1 MRTESKLWVDRR
13 LLVLLAIVA
22 LLCAAACTS
31 QLPNGITSAG
41 DRLDVRPDP
50 RPDGRPE
57 IQLIDAVPFF
67 PQEQYQCGPAALAS
81 VLNYRGLTLTPEEI
95 AREIYSPSA
104 RGTLNFDMLLF
115 AQKKGMQ
122 ARQYSG
128 NIEDLKKNVDLKNPV
143 IVLVDNGFLAYRK
156 DHYMVV
162 VGYDSGQLIVHSGRD
177 RFKPVPTAE
186 FMKSWEKTKCWTLL
200 IEGSRSPGKGT

>member
-1 MRTESKLWVDRR
+1 MRTDGKRGVDRR
-13 LLVLLAIVA
+13 LMAFFAIVA
-22 LLCAAACTS
+22 LLCAAACTGKV
-31 QLPNGITSAG
+31 PAGIGTAG
-41 DRLDVRPDP
+41 HRLDVRPDV
-50 RPDGRPE
+50 RPE
-57 IQLIDAVPFF
+57 IQLIDTVPFF

-122 ARQYSG
+122 ASQYSG
-128 NIEDLKKNVDLKNPV
+128 TIEDLKKNIDLRNPV

-162 VGYDSGQLIVHSGRD
+162 VGYDGDHLIVHSGRD

-186 FMKSWEKTKCWTLL
+186 FMKTWKKTKCWALL
-200 IEGSRSPGKGT
+200 IEGPRSPGKGT